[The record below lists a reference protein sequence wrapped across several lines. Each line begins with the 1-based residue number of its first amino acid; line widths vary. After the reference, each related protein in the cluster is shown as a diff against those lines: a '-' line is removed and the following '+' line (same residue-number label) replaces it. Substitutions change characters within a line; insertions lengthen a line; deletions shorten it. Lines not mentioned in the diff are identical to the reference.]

1 MNYGGPMNSTY
12 ETVSSANLD
21 QDLKNFND
29 SAHLPRMAMEEELN
43 AYKIMQSSAL
53 SQLILFTDTP
63 DLLSVLKD
71 LIDNISYEAE
81 RNAKTNILEEN
92 PVYLE
97 LLNLI
102 DELEIL
108 HHIGGD
114 IPSLRKRHRRLQQ
127 KLSEWSVPRH
137 LVISAI
143 EKIGASREYR
153 TVFNDDSPLK
163 KATNKQLSRYVHQR
177 NRLVSANLRL
187 VYSIAKRFR
196 YLGLPY
202 EDLIQEGSLG
212 LMKAIER
219 FNPSKGYLFSTY
231 AYRPISQTI
240 HFAIEQHSS
249 TVRKPNNLMR
259 EKAVVDQ
266 TRARLEQKLSRPP
279 RSFEFE
285 QSLPSTIDNKSAHM
299 ALNIQPT
306 ADSESY
312 HISPTCPELHPH
324 MERSKQ
330 DSKTHALK
338 YKDLLDTALSNLDH
352 RTLQIVRMRFGL
364 GINRTY
370 TLKEIGET
378 LSISTER
385 ARQISVKA
393 IENLQLIYQ
402 TENKH

>member
-1 MNYGGPMNSTY
+1 MNSTY
-12 ETVSSANLD
+12 EAVSSATSN
-21 QDLKNFND
+21 QDLNSFTEHKM
-29 SAHLPRMAMEEELN
+29 LPRMAIDEELN

-53 SQLILFTDTP
+53 CQLILFTETP
-63 DLLSVLKD
+63 YLLSLLKE
-71 LIDNISYEAE
+71 LVENISYETE
-81 RNAKTNILEEN
+81 RNAKTSTPEEDT
-92 PVYLE
+92 VYLE
-97 LLNLI
+97 LLSLI

-108 HHIGGD
+108 HHIGD
-114 IPSLRKRHRRLQQ
+114 ITRLQKRHRRLQR
-127 KLSEWSVPRH
+127 KLSEWPAPRH
-137 LVISAI
+137 LVMSAI
-143 EKIGASREYR
+143 KKIMTSRDYTNAS
-153 TVFNDDSPLK
+153 NDDTHLK
-163 KATNKQLSRYVHQR
+163 KVTTKQFSRYLQQR

-187 VYSIAKRFR
+187 VLSIAKRFR

-212 LMKAIER
+212 LIKAIER
-219 FNPSKGYLFSTY
+219 FNPKKGFLFSTY

-249 TVRKPNNLMR
+249 TVRKPNTLMR
-259 EKAVVDQ
+259 DKAVVDQ
-266 TRARLEQKLSRPP
+266 TRARLEQSLSRPP

-285 QSLPSTIDNKSAHM
+285 QSLPSTIEKKSAHI

-312 HISPTCPELHPH
+312 HMLPSCPELHPQ
-324 MERSKQ
+324 MDRTKQ
-330 DSKTHALK
+330 DFQTHFLK
-338 YKDLLDTALSNLDH
+338 YKDLLDTALSHLDK
-352 RTLQIVRMRFGL
+352 RTLQIVRMRFGI

-393 IENLQLIYQ
+393 IETLQLMYQ

>member
-1 MNYGGPMNSTY
+1 VPRMNTTY
-12 ETVSSANLD
+12 EVVSSANSNQYRNSD
-21 QDLKNFND
+21 AEYKI
-29 SAHLPRMAMEEELN
+29 LPRMAIEEELN

-53 SQLILFTDTP
+53 SQLILFTVTP
-63 DLLSVLKD
+63 ELLFVLKA
-71 LIDNISYEAE
+71 LIENISYETE
-81 RNAKTNILEEN
+81 RNAKTNTVDEH

-97 LLNLI
+97 LLSLI

-108 HHIGGD
+108 HHIGD
-114 IPSLRKRHRRLQQ
+114 FTRLQKRHRRLQR
-127 KLSEWSVPRH
+127 KLSEWPAPRH

-143 EKIGASREYR
+143 EKIMASREY
-153 TVFNDDSPLK
+153 TKVFNDDSHLK
-163 KATNKQLSRYVHQR
+163 KVTHEQLSRYVRQR
-177 NRLVSANLRL
+177 NRLASANLRL
-187 VYSIAKRFR
+187 VLSIAKRFR

-202 EDLIQEGSLG
+202 EDLVQEGSIG

-219 FNPSKGYLFSTY
+219 FNPQKGFLFSTY

-249 TVRKPNNLMR
+249 TVRKPNTLMR
-259 EKAVVDQ
+259 DKAIVDQ
-266 TRARLEQKLSRPP
+266 TKARLEQSLSRPP
-279 RSFEFE
+279 RSFEFK
-285 QSLPSTIDNKSAHM
+285 QSLPSTIDKKSAHI

-312 HISPTCPELHPH
+312 HISPTCPELHPQ
-324 MERSKQ
+324 MGRSEQ
-330 DSKTHALK
+330 DFQTHFLK
-338 YKDLLDTALSNLDH
+338 HKDLLETALSNLDL
-352 RTLQIVRMRFGL
+352 RSRQIVRMRFGI

-393 IENLQLIYQ
+393 IETLQRIYK
-402 TENKH
+402 TESKH